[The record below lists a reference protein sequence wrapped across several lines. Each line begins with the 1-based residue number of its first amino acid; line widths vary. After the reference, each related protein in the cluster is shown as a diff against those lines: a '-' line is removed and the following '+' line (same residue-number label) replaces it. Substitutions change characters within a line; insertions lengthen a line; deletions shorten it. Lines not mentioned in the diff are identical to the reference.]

1 MGYYRRSLQFSGN
14 NLRSKPFFLAIIY
27 YIILLIPQLVSADSL
42 QPFSSDGCSSFPDGT
57 FAQNQLWLKC
67 CRAHDFAY
75 WKGGTYQQR
84 IDADLALQECVAQ
97 VGQEEIALLMLAGVR
112 VGGTPFL
119 PTAFRWG
126 YGWPYPR
133 FYGPLSDDELRQIE
147 KYTITDVS
155 PKQK

>member
-1 MGYYRRSLQFSGN
+1 MGNF
-14 NLRSKPFFLAIIY
+14 SKPYQSFGDNLISKSFILVVICHIL
-27 YIILLIPQLVSADSL
+27 LLIPRLVSAEPL

-57 FAQNQLWLKC
+57 FEQNQLWLKC
-67 CRAHDFAY
+67 CSAHDFAY

-97 VGQEEIALLMLAGVR
+97 VGKEEIALLMLAGVR

-133 FYGPLSDDELRQIE
+133 FYGPLSEEELRQIE
-147 KYTITDVS
+147 ESKNTEVPAS
-155 PKQK
+155 Q

>member
-1 MGYYRRSLQFSGN
+1 MGNHRKPYQSYGD
-14 NLRSKPFFLAIIY
+14 NLISKPLILVVICS
-27 YIILLIPQLVSADSL
+27 ILLLIPRLALADSL
-42 QPFSSDGCSSFPDGT
+42 QPFISDGCSSFPDGT
-57 FAQNQLWLKC
+57 FEQNQLWLKC

-97 VGQEEIALLMLAGVR
+97 IGKEEIALLMLAGVR

-133 FYGPLSDDELRQIE
+133 FYGPLSEEELRQIE
-147 KYTITDVS
+147 ESNNTEV
-155 PKQK
+155 PANQ